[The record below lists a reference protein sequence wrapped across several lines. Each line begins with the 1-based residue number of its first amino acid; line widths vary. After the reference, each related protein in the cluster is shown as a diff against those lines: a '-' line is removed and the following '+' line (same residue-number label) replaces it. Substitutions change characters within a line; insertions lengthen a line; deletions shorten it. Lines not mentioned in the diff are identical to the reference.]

1 MRRLKTYIGGIPQ
14 MPPSYNIR
22 DLPFNI
28 EGPETVLTK
37 EQHGLFRV
45 DSASSSSHSSTHPS
59 TTFRGKRILILGFC
73 ICLAIIL
80 LTVGLCIEIFVTHE
94 YIHRGLDIITAA
106 PLGSILAIVH
116 ALSVLLILA
125 LPFVM
130 GLHGYRLAWAWLVAS
145 ADSGHNRPT
154 PFQLGIIM
162 NILHGA
168 NFSALWAGIKY
179 MYGIFS
185 QKRSSYKPSIL
196 RRALFVL
203 GFGLGIAYSFVVLD
217 IALDISSTTL
227 AFSQLDDYTGT
238 WPELSRQLN
247 YSMCATT
254 EGAVANGINLCGLEV
269 AGSNPF
275 SASLPEALSTL
286 SNNSASNAVAFGNDG
301 TAFIVP
307 ASIPQDVAYY
317 GTSYGV
323 LSQCQSVTDQC
334 IGSGSIQ
341 TLNLSCPASV
351 SFNAAFNATTNSY
364 PFGILDN
371 SGDQYTTPYMV
382 DTNPFNFG
390 AVVSSEAYTSSADT
404 FVGNTG
410 FFAYGDAGT
419 SYNVLTCS
427 VTVRSVGYTYFNQT
441 FTIDA
446 LSTAAVTNLDIT
458 RGIAAMTA
466 TEYLSIRVPAAV
478 DGAGLTGEPYI
489 AAFARELSRE
499 LIAFTASA
507 YEPALPGE
515 LQSVTQVLGARLPLV
530 LLVLILIW
538 IVVYCGLILFL
549 TISAILASNASP
561 YTLLAR
567 NRLAEPLTAVHTAYG
582 RAEPHRTWEQ
592 SNQRLF
598 SVETGL
604 DRLSVGPTTSNA
616 GGLAFGISRAVA
628 APLT

>member
-1 MRRLKTYIGGIPQ
+1 
-14 MPPSYNIR
+14 MPPSYNIG

-28 EGPETVLTK
+28 DGPEPVLTK

-45 DSASSSSHSSTHPS
+45 ESTSTPSHSSAQPS
-59 TTFRGKRILILGFC
+59 ITFRGKRILLLGFS

-80 LTVGLCIEIFVTHE
+80 LAVGLYIEIFVTHE

-116 ALSVLLILA
+116 ALSVLLILT
-125 LPFVM
+125 LPLIT

-145 ADSGHNRPT
+145 VDSGHNRPT

-179 MYGIFS
+179 TYGIFS
-185 QKRSSYKPSIL
+185 QKRTSYKPSIL

-203 GFGLGIAYSFVVLD
+203 GFGLGIAYSFVVFD
-217 IALDISSTTL
+217 IALGISSKTL
-227 AFSQLDDYTGT
+227 AFSQLDDYIGT
-238 WPELSRQLN
+238 WPELSRQIN

-254 EGAVANGINLCGLEV
+254 EGAVADGINLCGLEA

-286 SNNSASNAVAFGNDG
+286 TNNSVSNAVAFGNDG

-307 ASIPQDVAYY
+307 ASIPEDVAYY

-323 LSQCQSVTDQC
+323 LSQCQTITDQC
-334 IGSGSIQ
+334 IGSGPTYGDAQ

-351 SFNAAFNATTNSY
+351 SFNAAFNTTTNSY
-364 PFGILDN
+364 PFGILDG

-382 DTNPFNFG
+382 DTNPFTFG
-390 AVVSSEAYTSSADT
+390 AVVASEAYTSTADT
-404 FVGNTG
+404 FVGTTG
-410 FFAYGDAGT
+410 FFAHGDAGA
-419 SYNVLTCS
+419 YNVITCS
-427 VTVRSVGYTYFNQT
+427 VTVRSVGYTYFNRT
-441 FTIDA
+441 FTIDPF
-446 LSTAAVTNLDIT
+446 STATVTNLDIS
-458 RGIAAMTA
+458 RGVTAMTA
-466 TEYLSIRVPAAV
+466 TEYLSARVPAAV
-478 DGAGLTGEPYI
+478 DGAGLTGEPYTS
-489 AAFARELSRE
+489 AFARELSRE

-515 LQSVTQVLGARLPLV
+515 LQSVTQVLGARLPLA
-530 LLVLILIW
+530 LLILILSW
-538 IVVYCGLILFL
+538 IVVYCGLVLFL
-549 TISAILASNASP
+549 TISAVLASSASP

-628 APLT
+628 APST